1 MVGYSIKD
9 LENLSGL
16 KAHTLRIWEKRY
28 GIIKPQRTETNIR
41 YYGDEDLQKILNISL
56 LNRKGIKISKIAGMT
71 NEELK
76 QKVAEITE
84 VGSEFQDQVDSMMM
98 AIFELNESKFNII
111 LDHHIQSEGFETTMH
126 HIVYPLLDKLS
137 TMWIAG
143 SVKRVHETFV
153 INIIK
158 RKIIVAIDKIKKPD
172 SHNVPRFLIYLP
184 ENESHELSLL
194 FLHFILSKYGAEVL
208 NMGSNVSLID
218 ILEAKNIYHPDY
230 IFTIFN
236 DSFAESPLQPYIQQ
250 LAQNSTETR
259 ILISGFQTVNQNLS
273 LPPNVQIIPG
283 IENIKSLLHSL
294 KNGN

>member
-1 MVGYSIKD
+1 
-9 LENLSGL
+9 
-16 KAHTLRIWEKRY
+16 
-28 GIIKPQRTETNIR
+28 
-41 YYGDEDLQKILNISL
+41 
-56 LNRKGIKISKIAGMT
+56 
-71 NEELK
+71 
-76 QKVAEITE
+76 
-84 VGSEFQDQVDSMMM
+84 
-98 AIFELNESKFNII
+98 
-111 LDHHIQSEGFETTMH
+111 
-126 HIVYPLLDKLS
+126 
-137 TMWIAG
+137 MWIAG